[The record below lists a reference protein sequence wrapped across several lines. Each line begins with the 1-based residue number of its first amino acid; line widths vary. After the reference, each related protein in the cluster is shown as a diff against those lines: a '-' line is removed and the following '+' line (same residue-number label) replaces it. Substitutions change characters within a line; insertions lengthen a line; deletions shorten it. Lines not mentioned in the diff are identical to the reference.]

1 MGGLKTCYVPI
12 SPLVRLTD
20 PGMVDPC
27 TFMVDPSV
35 AFSARKQ
42 GIGYSVRL
50 RKLFLATHPE
60 HPNSEFSFILMTK
73 SDLEDIGGLKTC
85 SAASSLLDGST
96 DPGMVDPC
104 AFMVDPSGAIPAD
117 DPTKFMDLVP
127 LVDALILSN
136 PRPILQLDDF

>member
-1 MGGLKTCYVPI
+1 MDATRFVIGCGVILLYSMNGV
-12 SPLVRLTD
+12 SSLHLSFFLV
-20 PGMVDPC
+20 
-27 TFMVDPSV
+27 
-35 AFSARKQ
+35 
-42 GIGYSVRL
+42 
-50 RKLFLATHPE
+50 
-60 HPNSEFSFILMTK
+60 MTK